1 MIENGI
7 DLLIPKELPYLKK
20 LVPEYSIYLSE
31 GLTLSYLASKAQ
43 TIVEIGSDRG
53 RSACFM
59 AAGNKNAEVFCVDT
73 WDLRPAYI
81 DDGHGF
87 EINYQNTEYRATFDK
102 QTEPFKDR
110 IHPIK
115 DYSTSVAQKWTKP
128 IDLLFIDADHGKALE
143 DYTAWY
149 PHVVKGGVIA
159 FHDTDMAAVRM
170 AIKYIKEKLQMAGWT
185 TINRLVYAIKK

>member
-7 DLLIPKELPYLKK
+7 DLLIPKELAYLKK

-59 AAGNKNAEVFCVDT
+59 AAGNKKADIFCIDT
-73 WDLRPAYI
+73 WDMRPAYM
-81 DDGHGF
+81 DEGHGF
-87 EINYQNTEYRATFDK
+87 KINYQLHEYKAIFDK
-102 QTEPFKDR
+102 QTEPFKER
-110 IHPIK
+110 VHPVK
-115 DYSTSVAQKWTKP
+115 SYSVKAALKWKRP

-143 DYTAWY
+143 DYNAWY
-149 PHVVKGGVIA
+149 PHVAKGGVIV
-159 FHDTDMAAVRM
+159 FHDANMEAVRL
-170 AIKYIKEKLQMAGWT
+170 AIRHIKRKLQLSGWT
-185 TINRLVYAIKK
+185 TVSRLVYAVKK

>member
-59 AAGNKNAEVFCVDT
+59 AAGNKKADIFCIDT
-73 WDLRPAYI
+73 WDIRPAYI
-81 DDGHGF
+81 DEGHGF
-87 EINYQNTEYRATFDK
+87 KINYQNAEYRAIFDK
-102 QTEPFKDR
+102 QTEPFKER
-110 IHPIK
+110 VHPVK
-115 DYSTSVAQKWTKP
+115 SYSVKAALKWKRP

-149 PHVVKGGVIA
+149 PHVAKGGVIV
-159 FHDTDMAAVRM
+159 FHDADMKAVRI
-170 AIKYIKEKLQMAGWT
+170 AIKQIKRKLQLTGWT
-185 TINRLVYAIKK
+185 TVNRLVYATKK

>member
-59 AAGNKNAEVFCVDT
+59 AAGNKKADIFCIDT
-73 WDLRPAYI
+73 WDIRPAYI
-81 DDGHGF
+81 DEGHGLK
-87 EINYQNTEYRATFDK
+87 INYQKRK
-102 QTEPFKDR
+102 
-110 IHPIK
+110 
-115 DYSTSVAQKWTKP
+115 
-128 IDLLFIDADHGKALE
+128 
-143 DYTAWY
+143 
-149 PHVVKGGVIA
+149 
-159 FHDTDMAAVRM
+159 
-170 AIKYIKEKLQMAGWT
+170 
-185 TINRLVYAIKK
+185 